1 MVVLATGELGSEEAD
16 RIVEGAPL
24 AAPAP
29 ALVLALALA
38 EAANALWRKA
48 RVGNITHAQAVEAAK
63 GIGPVFTRLVPL

>member
-24 AAPAP
+24 AAPA
-29 ALVLALALA
+29 LVLA